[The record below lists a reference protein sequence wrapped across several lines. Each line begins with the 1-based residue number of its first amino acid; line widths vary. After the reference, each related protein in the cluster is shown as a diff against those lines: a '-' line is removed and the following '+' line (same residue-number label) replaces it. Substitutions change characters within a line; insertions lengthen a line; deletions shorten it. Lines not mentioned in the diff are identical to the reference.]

1 MLLPSVLGRCR
12 RPYQGLGH
20 DPMISFVPSSIRG
33 AVGAFRAKLASGF
46 VWNLIST
53 FALQGSVLLAGLILA
68 RVLGLKTF
76 GVYALATTTVMTVV
90 GVAQGGVGIIGT
102 KFVGEWLHAERE
114 RIGRV
119 LHMCAVFTLATGAAA
134 AVLLAFTAPWVGEK
148 LLDSPGVA
156 PALRWVSVAA
166 LFHVQ
171 TVYLQGAL
179 QGFGAFP
186 AISVAGTWAALFHL
200 AGSVGAAWAWGLDGA
215 VIAFTCSAAARWWL
229 FRNALQACCREHG
242 IASTSASC
250 PEDWSLIWR
259 FALPAGL
266 ASLVTL
272 PCLWGV
278 TALVARQPGGVAWV
292 GLFAVAH
299 QLRQLVLQI
308 PILLNTV
315 ASSVLS
321 RLKGCNEGSTYWQVF
336 RANLLVGVVFSIA
349 VVLVLAAASSHVL
362 GLYGPE
368 FKDGQGL
375 LLVLLLSVIPEVI
388 GVTAYQLVQ
397 SSGRMWRSLFFIV
410 APRDLLY
417 LAMAAWALPQWG
429 LVGPGWAYL
438 TAYTIGCVATL
449 AVGLGGRQQLPADR

>member
-1 MLLPSVLGRCR
+1 M
-12 RPYQGLGH
+12 
-20 DPMISFVPSSIRG
+20 RG
-33 AVGAFRAKLASGF
+33 AVDAFKARLASGF
-46 VWNLIST
+46 VWNLVST
-53 FALQGSVLLAGLILA
+53 FALQGSVLLTGLVLA
-68 RVLGLKTF
+68 RVLGLKAF

-90 GVAQGGVGIIGT
+90 GVAQGGVGLIGT

-119 LHMCAVFTLATGAAA
+119 LRMCAAFTLGTGSVA
-134 AVLLAFTAPWVGEK
+134 AVLLALTAPWVADK

-156 PALRWVSVAA
+156 PALRWVSLAA

-179 QGFGAFP
+179 QGFGAFR
-186 AISVAGTWAALFHL
+186 AISMAGSWVGLLHF
-200 AGSVGAAWAWGLDGA
+200 AGSVVAAWLWGLDGA
-215 VIAFTCSAAARWWL
+215 VIAFTVSAAARWWL
-229 FRNALQACCREHG
+229 FRRALQGCCREHG
-242 IASTSASC
+242 IHSSSKAQ
-250 PEDWSLIWR
+250 PEDWALIWR

-299 QLRQLVLQI
+299 QLRQLVLQV

-321 RLKGCNEGSTYWQVF
+321 RLKGRNEGGEYWQVF
-336 RANLLVGVVFSIA
+336 RANLLMGVGFSA
-349 VVLVLAAASSHVL
+349 LVALGLAALSSPVL
-362 GLYGPE
+362 GLYGHG
-368 FKDGQGL
+368 FKEGQGL
-375 LLVLLLSVIPEVI
+375 LLVLLLSVIPEVV

-397 SSGRMWRSLFFIV
+397 SSGRMWQSLFLIV

-417 LAMAAWALPQWG
+417 LATAAWALPQWG
-429 LVGPGWAYL
+429 LVGAGWAYL
-438 TAYTIGCVATL
+438 TAYTLGCAATL
-449 AVGLGGRQQLPADR
+449 AVGLGGRQQLPTDR

>member
-1 MLLPSVLGRCR
+1 
-12 RPYQGLGH
+12 
-20 DPMISFVPSSIRG
+20 MISIASSTIRA
-33 AVGAFRAKLASGF
+33 AVFAFRGRLASGF
-46 VWNLIST
+46 LWNLIST
-53 FALQGSVLLAGLILA
+53 FAFQGSVLITGLILA

-76 GVYALATTTVMTVV
+76 GVYALVTMTVMTVV

-119 LHMCAVFTLATGAAA
+119 LHICAVFTLLTGAAA
-134 AVLLAFTAPWVGEK
+134 TAFLGLSAPWVADR
-148 LLDSPGVA
+148 LLNSPDVA
-156 PALRWVSVAA
+156 TALRWVSVGT
-166 LFHVQ
+166 LFQVQ

-179 QGFGAFP
+179 QGFGAFR
-186 AISVAGTWAALFHL
+186 AISKAGAWVGLFHGALSVAGALLWA
-200 AGSVGAAWAWGLDGA
+200 LDGA
-215 VIAFTCSAAARWWL
+215 VIAFTCSSVVRWWL
-229 FRNALQACCREHG
+229 FRNALNVCCREHD
-242 IASTSASC
+242 ISASSETR
-250 PEDWSLIWR
+250 PEDWALIWR

-278 TALVARQPGGVAWV
+278 TALVARQPDGLDWV

-308 PILLNTV
+308 PIMLNTV

-321 RLKGCNEGSTYWQVF
+321 RLKGRNEGSEYWQIF
-336 RANLLVGVVFSIA
+336 RANLILGVSFSTFM
-349 VVLVLAAASSHVL
+349 VLLLASVSIPVLK
-362 GLYGPE
+362 LYGPG
-368 FKDGQGL
+368 FQDGQGL

-397 SSGRMWRSLFFIV
+397 SSGRMWRSLLFIV

-417 LAMAAWALPQWG
+417 LALAAWSLPIWG
-429 LVGPGWAYL
+429 LVGSGWAYL
-438 TAYTIGCVATL
+438 IAYTFGCVATL
-449 AVGLGGRQQLPADR
+449 AVGLGGRKQLPTNR

>member
-1 MLLPSVLGRCR
+1 MRAS
-12 RPYQGLGH
+12 
-20 DPMISFVPSSIRG
+20 
-33 AVGAFRAKLASGF
+33 VGAFRTRLASGF
-46 VWNLIST
+46 VWNLISA
-53 FALQGSVLLAGLILA
+53 FALQGSVLLTGLILA
-68 RVLGLKTF
+68 RILGLKTF

-102 KFVGEWLHAERE
+102 KFVGEWLHAEHE

-119 LHMCAVFTLATGAAA
+119 IRMCAMFTLATGISA
-134 AVLLAFTAPWVGEK
+134 AVFLVLTATWVAER

-156 PALRWVSVAA
+156 ATLQLISVAV

-179 QGFGAFP
+179 QGFGAFRS
-186 AISVAGTWAALFHL
+186 ISVVGSWVGLLHL
-200 AGSVGAAWAWGLDGA
+200 VGSVIAAWVWGLNGA
-215 VIAFTCSAAARWWL
+215 VIAFICSAAARWWL
-229 FRNALQACCREHG
+229 FRKALLTCCLQHG
-242 IASTSASC
+242 IAKSKELR
-250 PEDWSLIWR
+250 PEDWALVWR

-272 PCLWGV
+272 PCMWGV

-299 QLRQLVLQI
+299 QLRQMVMQI

-321 RLKGCNEGSTYWQVF
+321 HLKGRNEASEYWQVF
-336 RANLLVGVVFSIA
+336 RVNLLIGVVFSIA
-349 VVLVLAAASSHVL
+349 VVLVLAVASSPML
-362 GLYGPE
+362 SLYGPE
-368 FKDGQGL
+368 FKDGQNL

-417 LAMAAWALPQWG
+417 LAMAAWSLPKWG
-429 LVGPGWAYL
+429 LLGAGWSYL
-438 TAYTIGCVATL
+438 IAYTVGCIATL
-449 AVGLGGRQQLPADR
+449 AVGLGGWRQLPNHR

>member
-1 MLLPSVLGRCR
+1 MRSSV
-12 RPYQGLGH
+12 
-20 DPMISFVPSSIRG
+20 S
-33 AVGAFRAKLASGF
+33 AFRARLASGF

-53 FALQGSVLLAGLILA
+53 FALQGSVLLTGLILA

-76 GVYALATTTVMTVV
+76 GVYALAITTVMTVV

-119 LHMCAVFTLATGAAA
+119 IRMCAVFTLATGASA
-134 AVLLAFTAPWVGEK
+134 AVFLVFTATWVAEK
-148 LLDSPGVA
+148 LLDNPSVA
-156 PALRWVSVAA
+156 PALQWVSIAA

-171 TVYLQGAL
+171 TIYLQGAL
-179 QGFGAFP
+179 HGFGAFR
-186 AISVAGTWAALFHL
+186 AISVAGTWVGLFHL
-200 AGSVGAAWAWGLDGA
+200 IGSVGASCAWGLDGA

-229 FRNALQACCREHG
+229 FRKALLTCCLEHG
-242 IASTSASC
+242 ITRSRESR
-250 PEDWSLIWR
+250 PEDWALIWR

-308 PILLNTV
+308 PVLLNTV

-321 RLKGCNEGSTYWQVF
+321 RLKGRNEGSEYWQVF
-336 RANLLVGVVFSIA
+336 RANLLVGVGLSTA
-349 VVLVLAAASSHVL
+349 VVLVLATASSQVL

-429 LVGPGWAYL
+429 LVGAGWAYFI
-438 TAYTIGCVATL
+438 AYSLGCIATL
-449 AVGLGGRQQLPADR
+449 AVGLGGRQQLPTDR

>member
-1 MLLPSVLGRCR
+1 MMPLATSL
-12 RPYQGLGH
+12 
-20 DPMISFVPSSIRG
+20 MRG
-33 AVGAFRAKLASGF
+33 AIGAFQARLASGF
-46 VWNLIST
+46 AWNLVST
-53 FALQGSVLLAGLILA
+53 LALQGSVLLTGLILA
-68 RVLGLKTF
+68 RVLGLKAF

-102 KFVGEWLHAERE
+102 KFVGEWLHAERD

-119 LHMCAVFTLATGAAA
+119 LRMCAVFTLGTGSLA
-134 AVLLAFTAPWVGEK
+134 AVLLALTAPWVADK
-148 LLDSPGVA
+148 LLASPDAA
-156 PALRWVSVAA
+156 PALRWVSAAA

-179 QGFGAFP
+179 YGFGAFR
-186 AISVAGTWAALFHL
+186 AISVAGTWVGLFHFG
-200 AGSVGAAWAWGLDGA
+200 GSVAAAWVWGLDGA
-215 VIAFTCSAAARWWL
+215 VIAFTGSAAARWWL
-229 FRNALQACCREHG
+229 FRRALQGCCREHD
-242 IASTSASC
+242 ITISSRARS
-250 PEDWSLIWR
+250 EDWALIWR

-278 TALVARQPGGVAWV
+278 TALVARQPGGIAWV

-299 QLRQLVLQI
+299 QLRQLVLQL

-321 RLKGCNEGSTYWQVF
+321 RLKGRNEGGEYWHVF
-336 RANLLVGVVFSIA
+336 RVNLMVGVGLSTIVA
-349 VVLVLAAASSHVL
+349 LGLAAASSAVL
-362 GLYGPE
+362 GLYGQE
-368 FKDGQGL
+368 FKEGQVL
-375 LLVLLLSVIPEVI
+375 LLVLLLSVIPEVV

-397 SSGRMWRSLFFIV
+397 SSGRMWQSLFFIV

-429 LVGPGWAYL
+429 LAGAGWSYL
-438 TAYTIGCVATL
+438 IAYTVGCVATL
-449 AVGLGGRQQLPADR
+449 AVGLGGRQQLPTGR